1 MKTTINV
8 GTNYG
13 NITNLVIEKEFDEI
27 TTSDL
32 IPIAEAW
39 FTKKDVQIHGWA
51 LIKEEKKSNMY
62 EFIGETINLLLGKCQ
77 HSCKYC
83 YVEGLK
89 RRFEA
94 LNTRYS
100 GEVRLDEKVLKK
112 RLKKGI
118 KYFVGSCND
127 IFADNV
133 PYEMKKAIIDWCNN
147 NPQSEILLQT
157 KNPNGI
163 EDFIRGTWNHNQ
175 FGEHITICI
184 TIETDDYEL
193 TNSISDAPPFRN
205 RIEAAE
211 RIAFWNKVQVTIE
224 PIMKIKNIKSFA
236 QELSECN
243 LIQINIGA
251 DSGHNNLPEPT
262 KEEVLLLISELERLG
277 QKVHLKN
284 NLKRII
290 G

>member
-1 MKTTINV
+1 MTTINV

-27 TTSDL
+27 TCDDL
-32 IPIAEAW
+32 ISTAKVL
-39 FTKKDVQIHGWA
+39 FQKKDVQIIGWA
-51 LIKEEKKSNMY
+51 LTKEENKSNMY
-62 EFIGETINLLLGKCQ
+62 EFIGETINPLLGECSHK
-77 HSCKYC
+77 CKYC
-83 YVEGLK
+83 YVESLK

-112 RLKKGI
+112 RLKKGVR
-118 KYFVGSCND
+118 YFVGSCND

-133 PYEMKKAIIDWCNN
+133 PFEMKKAIIDWCNN

-157 KNPNGI
+157 KNPSGFNLSKK
-163 EDFIRGTWNHNQ
+163 DGTPALPLLKN
-175 FGEHITICI
+175 HITVCV
-184 TIETDDYEL
+184 TIETDDSEL
-193 TNSISDAPPFRN
+193 LN
-205 RIEAAE
+205 RYSNALVFFHRVNRTMALSSFYKTQI
-211 RIAFWNKVQVTIE
+211 TIE
-224 PIMKIKNIKSFA
+224 PIMKMKNVHNFAQLISGYNIK
-236 QELSECN
+236 
-243 LIQINIGA
+243 QINIGA

-262 KEEVLLLISELERLG
+262 KEEVLLLISELKRLG

>member
-1 MKTTINV
+1 M
-8 GTNYG
+8 
-13 NITNLVIEKEFDEI
+13 
-27 TTSDL
+27 
-32 IPIAEAW
+32 
-39 FTKKDVQIHGWA
+39 
-51 LIKEEKKSNMY
+51 EEKKSNMY
-62 EFIGETINLLLGKCQ
+62 EFIGETINPLLGKCQ
-77 HSCKYC
+77 HSCSYC

-89 RRFEA
+89 RRFEV

-100 GEVRLDEKVLKK
+100 GEVRLDEKILKK
-112 RLKKGI
+112 RLKKGV

-147 NPQSEILLQT
+147 NPQSKILLQT

-163 EDFIRGTWNHNQ
+163 FAWNQSKGIMSSFRFMPHV
-175 FGEHITICI
+175 TICV
-184 TIETDDYEL
+184 TIETDDSEL
-193 TNSISDAPPFRN
+193 IKSVSNAPPIHTRD
-205 RIEAAE
+205 A
-211 RIAFWNKVQVTIE
+211 IAYLMCHTQVTIE
-224 PIMKIKNIKSFA
+224 PIMKIKDIPKFA
-236 QELSECN
+236 KFLLDCHAE
-243 LIQINIGA
+243 QINIGA

-277 QKVHLKN
+277 QKVHLKS